1 MGRNVRQLLTAK
13 DLCEIISACASAKVS
28 IFEMH
33 DIRIVLLGFG
43 REFDFVGLCL
53 ELELKLQEFL

>member
-1 MGRNVRQLLTAK
+1 MDILE
-13 DLCEIISACASAKVS
+13 LCS
-28 IFEMH
+28 IMIFFVFVWDDECFE
-33 DIRIVLLGFG
+33 DVLLGFG